1 MPRHKDIHFR
11 LPRSVWGKWV
21 QVMPGHGRRTEFL
34 RQAVGV
40 AIRLAPDREQLKL
53 TELEALK
60 EIIDEQLDQSD
71 RLGPKRIDLLG
82 LHKQIEEGKGTGSE
96 NHRGDEEDSVEE
108 KWYENERYPKG

>member
-34 RQAVGV
+34 RQAVGI

-60 EIIDEQLDQSD
+60 EIIDEQLD
-71 RLGPKRIDLLG
+71 
-82 LHKQIEEGKGTGSE
+82 
-96 NHRGDEEDSVEE
+96 
-108 KWYENERYPKG
+108 